1 MPTLKTPKDKRNNAE
16 RYKPKKKAGSGR
28 TISDRDKA
36 IMGKTKGRTIS
47 ERDIAL
53 IAKALGIPKERQESK
68 PIGRMKAMS
77 DRPKTNK
84 SPVKSRMM
92 NKDGSDPLMKKK
104 AYGGMA
110 KKKMKA
116 GGKLVGDQSKIDR
129 DKNGVINAKDFK
141 IMNKKA
147 YGGKAKKPVK
157 KMYGG
162 TAKKPAKKM
171 MGGMAKKKKMMGG
184 GMMKKKR

>member
-1 MPTLKTPKDKRNNAE
+1 MSTLKIPKDKRNNAE

-28 TISDRDKA
+28 TIS
-36 IMGKTKGRTIS
+36 

-53 IAKALGIPKERQESK
+53 IARALGISKERQESK

-116 GGKLVGDQSKIDR
+116 GGKLVGGQSKL
-129 DKNGVINAKDFK
+129 DKNKNGKIDGEDFK
-141 IMNKKA
+141 MMKNKKA
-147 YGGKAKKPVK
+147 YGGMAKKK
-157 KMYGG
+157 KM
-162 TAKKPAKKM
+162 M
-171 MGGMAKKKKMMGG
+171 MGGMMKKKKMMGG
-184 GMMKKKR
+184 GMMKKKK

>member
-28 TISDRDKA
+28 TISDKDKA
-36 IMGKTKGRTIS
+36 IIGRAKGRTIS
-47 ERDIAL
+47 DKDIAL
-53 IAKALGIPKERQESK
+53 IANAFRES
-68 PIGRMKAMS
+68 ISSESLSAIMGKAMS

-110 KKKMKA
+110 KKK
-116 GGKLVGDQSKIDR
+116 
-129 DKNGVINAKDFK
+129 
-141 IMNKKA
+141 
-147 YGGKAKKPVK
+147 
-157 KMYGG
+157 
-162 TAKKPAKKM
+162 
-171 MGGMAKKKKMMGG
+171 KMMGG
-184 GMMKKKR
+184 GMMKKKMMGGGMAKKKK

>member
-1 MPTLKTPKDKRNNAE
+1 MSTLKIPKDKRNNAE

-28 TISDRDKA
+28 TISEK
-36 IMGKTKGRTIS
+36 
-47 ERDIAL
+47 DIAL
-53 IAKALGIPKERQESK
+53 IARALGISKERQESK

-110 KKKMKA
+110 KKE
-116 GGKLVGDQSKIDR
+116 
-129 DKNGVINAKDFK
+129 
-141 IMNKKA
+141 
-147 YGGKAKKPVK
+147 
-157 KMYGG
+157 
-162 TAKKPAKKM
+162 KM
-171 MGGMAKKKKMMGG
+171 MYGGMAKKKKMMGG
-184 GMMKKKR
+184 GMMMKKKMMGGGKAHMKKK